1 MSWQYNYADIHS
13 HILPGIDDGSRSME
27 QTVRMLHMASA
38 ENITTIIATPHYII
52 GADNPPVEKLVK
64 LAEQVQQ
71 EAVKINK
78 DFKILLGNEIYC
90 RDTFFKDAV
99 IDALKSGKALTL
111 AGSRYVLVEFAYSA
125 SFKSIRLCISNFIYH
140 GYIPILAHIERYRNI
155 YRNMSNIE
163 ELVKM
168 GCCIQM
174 NCRSVTGGY
183 MRLKAPYNRKLIN
196 YGLVHLIAS
205 DCHDDVKRIPIMQK
219 AVSYLE
225 SKCDKELLQE
235 ITIENTIKIIENKYI

>member
-99 IDALKSGKALTL
+99 IDALKSGTL
-111 AGSRYVLVEFAYSA
+111 
-125 SFKSIRLCISNFIYH
+125 
-140 GYIPILAHIERYRNI
+140 
-155 YRNMSNIE
+155 
-163 ELVKM
+163 
-168 GCCIQM
+168 
-174 NCRSVTGGY
+174 
-183 MRLKAPYNRKLIN
+183 
-196 YGLVHLIAS
+196 
-205 DCHDDVKRIPIMQK
+205 
-219 AVSYLE
+219 
-225 SKCDKELLQE
+225 
-235 ITIENTIKIIENKYI
+235 